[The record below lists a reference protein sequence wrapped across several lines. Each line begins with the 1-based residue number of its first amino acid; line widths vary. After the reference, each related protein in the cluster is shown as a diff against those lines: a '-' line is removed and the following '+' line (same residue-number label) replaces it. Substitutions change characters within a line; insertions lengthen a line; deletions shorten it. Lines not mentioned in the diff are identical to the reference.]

1 MIQSKYLSEVLD
13 CNHNTPKHFS
23 HQYGQFKPFFI
34 KNKLFCFINIPKCAS
49 QDTEHAIAEHPE
61 VKLFD
66 TQAEVST
73 LERIIFH
80 TGTTPSAINGRDQF
94 FTPKHIQQATWFCN
108 TRDINQRLASGY
120 DPSWLNFAQR
130 TNRQILPLHELLKVP
145 TEWDEHIQPQESF
158 LQIFN
163 DSHIQYTK
171 LKIDS
176 TNPQQLS
183 NSLSNF
189 LDIDIKVGK

>member
-13 CNHNTPKHFS
+13 CNHNTPEHFS

-61 VKLFD
+61 VKLFN
-66 TQAEVST
+66 TE
-73 LERIIFH
+73 E
-80 TGTTPSAINGRDQF
+80 

-163 DSHIQYTK
+163 DLHIQYTK
-171 LKIDS
+171 LKIES

-183 NSLSNF
+183 NSLSNL
-189 LDIDIKVGK
+189 LDIDIRVGKY